1 MLNKPDYP
9 KSQKTYH
16 LNYDKKTQKM
26 KSFLVGRN
34 GGEAQSKRN
43 KRGERI
49 AEYELV
55 KTDSYSWEMKKGSD
69 TYEDDN
75 MKDEKASKNTIKQ
88 SWIRNEYRLNDEES
102 IAK

>member
-1 MLNKPDYP
+1 MLKPDYP
-9 KSQKTYH
+9 KSQTVFH
-16 LNYDKKTQKM
+16 INYDKKKLV
-26 KSFLVGRN
+26 SFLVGRN

-69 TYEDDN
+69 PDQ
-75 MKDEKASKNTIKQ
+75 DEKAKLSQYTIKQ

-102 IAK
+102 MAK